1 MELYFQKMERPCI
14 QENGKEFFL
23 KKEKNERINWI
34 NLDTMTCNIDAFHHK
49 PFCCSESTH
58 KENKNIQ
65 QGGKKYGDV

>member
-1 MELYFQKMERPCI
+1 MGKHGRTRKEQKVDQARTYSIMETKVSQ
-14 QENGKEFFL
+14 QAV
-23 KKEKNERINWI
+23 
-34 NLDTMTCNIDAFHHK
+34 DAFHHK

>member
-1 MELYFQKMERPCI
+1 MGKHGRTRKEQKVDQARTYSVMETKVSQ
-14 QENGKEFFL
+14 QAV
-23 KKEKNERINWI
+23 
-34 NLDTMTCNIDAFHHK
+34 DVFHHK

>member
-1 MELYFQKMERPCI
+1 MMANEEKMEQK
-14 QENGKEFFL
+14 QEGRKHNL
-23 KKEKNERINWI
+23 KVFVIMIPLLIVMETKVSQHA
-34 NLDTMTCNIDAFHHK
+34 IDAFHHK

>member
-1 MELYFQKMERPCI
+1 MGKHGRTRKEQKVDQARTYRIMETKVSQHA
-14 QENGKEFFL
+14 
-23 KKEKNERINWI
+23 
-34 NLDTMTCNIDAFHHK
+34 IDAFHHK

>member
-1 MELYFQKMERPCI
+1 MGKHGRTRKEQKVDHARTYSVMETKVSQ
-14 QENGKEFFL
+14 QAV
-23 KKEKNERINWI
+23 
-34 NLDTMTCNIDAFHHK
+34 DAFHHK